1 MQKTKK
7 LYLQAI
13 RALPEKWVDDE
24 TLITIWM
31 SNVVVA
37 ANPKYAPIKYSG
49 GVWNE
54 IEIEAPQEE
63 VETEKTLRFLKTGRK
78 HD

>member
-1 MQKTKK
+1 MSKK

-13 RALPEKWVDDE
+13 RSLPEKWVDDK
-24 TLITIWM
+24 TRITIWM

-37 ANPKYAPIKYSG
+37 ANPKFPPIKYSG

-54 IEIEAPQEE
+54 IEVAAPQAEI
-63 VETEKTLRFLKTGRK
+63 ETEKTLRFLKTGRQY
-78 HD
+78 D